1 MQTEENEKKIRKNRR
16 DTGLLRYAVPVM
28 LLASLLL
35 TGCGEPKKA
44 REARMQGIEELNQ
57 EKLEE
62 AIASFDTALR
72 EADGIV
78 DEFELDILKY
88 RGEAEYRL
96 GDYEAAVHTYEILS
110 DVDGEKPEYTRCR
123 NRAEIW
129 RANEEGLRFLEE
141 GHSEDAIAAFEAGLS
156 LAEESGDEAL
166 MGEAEKLLRYNIGAA
181 YETQG
186 EFARALTIFRE
197 YAKAYGTTPE
207 LEKEITFLDGRV
219 N

>member
-1 MQTEENEKKIRKNRR
+1 MQTEQSEKKKQKNRR
-16 DTGLLRYAVPVM
+16 DTVLLRYAVPVM
-28 LLASLLL
+28 LLVSLLL

-44 REARMQGIEELNQ
+44 REARMQGIEQLNQ

-62 AIASFDTALR
+62 AIASFDAALR

-96 GDYEAAVHTYEILS
+96 GDYAAAVHTYEILS
-110 DVDGEKPEYTRCR
+110 DVDGEKAEYTRCR
-123 NRAEIW
+123 NRAEIR
-129 RANEEGLRFLEE
+129 RANEEGLRLLAE
-141 GHSEDAIAAFEAGLS
+141 GNSEDAIAAFEAGLS

-166 MGEAEKLLRYNIGAA
+166 RGEAEKLLLYNIGAA

-186 EFARALTIFRE
+186 EFVRALEVFQE
-197 YAKAYGTTPE
+197 YGSAYGTTPE
-207 LEKEITFLDGRV
+207 LEKEIAFLDGRV